1 MSPTG
6 PQVSVQV
13 PIQARVESPAPDPSS
28 PSWALQESLQ
38 QAATDPV
45 RQSTRLNP
53 NTADT
58 GSGGEDTTDAPWWP
72 VSDVSQSNIITGKR
86 TRIHRDDADFQAH
99 YVEADDNDYF
109 QLPYINNHHINA
121 VETTRRFHWT

>member
-1 MSPTG
+1 LARQITPGAFPDDDSTIDALPIG

-13 PIQARVESPAPDPSS
+13 PIQARAASLAPDPSS

-58 GSGGEDTTDAPWWP
+58 GSGGEDIIDAPWYP
-72 VSDVSQSNIITGKR
+72 VSDVSQSNIITGKQ
-86 TRIHRDDADFQAH
+86 TRIHRDNADF
-99 YVEADDNDYF
+99 
-109 QLPYINNHHINA
+109 
-121 VETTRRFHWT
+121 

>member
-1 MSPTG
+1 LARRTTPGAFPDDDSTINTSPTG

-13 PIQARVESPAPDPSS
+13 PIQARAASPAPDPSS

-38 QAATDPV
+38 QAATEPV
-45 RQSTRLNP
+45 RRSTRLNP
-53 NTADT
+53 SDAADT

-86 TRIHRDDADFQAH
+86 TRIRRDDPDFKA
-99 YVEADDNDYF
+99 
-109 QLPYINNHHINA
+109 
-121 VETTRRFHWT
+121 